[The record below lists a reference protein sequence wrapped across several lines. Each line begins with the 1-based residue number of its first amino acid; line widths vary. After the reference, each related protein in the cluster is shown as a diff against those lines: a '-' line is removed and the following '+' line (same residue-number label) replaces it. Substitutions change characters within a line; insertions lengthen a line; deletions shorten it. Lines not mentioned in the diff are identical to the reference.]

1 MNAAWAADSATATV
15 KPSISAEMEDGEV
28 ATISRDQ
35 VYEDEER
42 GAGWLLFAASM
53 LGLAGVFG
61 VIDGVVAL
69 SKSKFYTAN
78 ATYVFSDLRTWGWI
92 TLIVGIAA
100 LFAAFAVAAKSQ
112 VARWFGISIASISAL
127 NQLLFVQAYP
137 FWSIMLFAIDILV
150 IYALAVYGGRL
161 RSGA

>member
-1 MNAAWAADSATATV
+1 M
-15 KPSISAEMEDGEV
+15 

-35 VYEDEER
+35 AALYEDEER
-42 GAGWLLFAASM
+42 GSGWLLFAASM

-100 LFAAFAVAAKSQ
+100 LFASFAVAAKSQ
-112 VARWFGISIASISAL
+112 VARWFGIAIASISAL